1 MIKKLI
7 KVGFSAIVIL
17 SLSSS
22 SAFAGLSYPGDCKN
36 SVIKKAASKG
46 GCSVKNGSNHQ
57 GVYKDGQRIT
67 TFSHH
72 VKANGTCRSIIKAIN
87 KHCK

>member
-1 MIKKLI
+1 MIIKLTKI
-7 KVGFSAIVIL
+7 GVLTLLGVSMFSIN
-17 SLSSS
+17 
-22 SAFAGLSYPGDCKN
+22 AFAKLNYPSDCKN

-46 GCSVKNGSNHQ
+46 GCSVKNGSNHL

-87 KHCK
+87 QHCK